1 MTNHSGQGRAIDSDV
16 IGFGHD
22 WARAASQA
30 LTTESQQVGDVTEP
44 VRRTRRPRPPEE
56 VAFPVAPM
64 LDMAFQL
71 LAFFI
76 LTFQPAS
83 NELRIDLELPVAT
96 PAPPRVEGGRA
107 RSETAVTTVPKI
119 DISNDLKITAIAND
133 EGALVGLKLGQ
144 ADIADISTLTDRL
157 ARYRKLLEDKPLK
170 VLLVADPRLV
180 YEEAARLIAA
190 AQSAGAETIHLAETP
205 VVRVKPE

>member
-1 MTNHSGQGRAIDSDV
+1 M
-16 IGFGHD
+16 
-22 WARAASQA
+22 
-30 LTTESQQVGDVTEP
+30 
-44 VRRTRRPRPPEE
+44 PPQKTCQ
-56 VAFPVAPM
+56 F
-64 LDMAFQL
+64 
-71 LAFFI
+71 
-76 LTFQPAS
+76 
-83 NELRIDLELPVAT
+83 
-96 PAPPRVEGGRA
+96 GGRA

-144 ADIADISTLTDRL
+144 ADIADVSTLTDRL
-157 ARYRKLLEDKPLK
+157 TRYRKLLEDKPLK

>member
-1 MTNHSGQGRAIDSDV
+1 M
-16 IGFGHD
+16 
-22 WARAASQA
+22 
-30 LTTESQQVGDVTEP
+30 
-44 VRRTRRPRPPEE
+44 
-56 VAFPVAPM
+56 
-64 LDMAFQL
+64 
-71 LAFFI
+71 
-76 LTFQPAS
+76 
-83 NELRIDLELPVAT
+83 AT

-144 ADIADISTLTDRL
+144 ADIADVSTLTDRL